1 MRPVLIRLLLDHPW
15 QPWASDV
22 RGVPGIGIAL
32 FLAILMGVALAW
44 RLLRRGWP
52 WTVEDRWMLA
62 AWGLLLL
69 VVTVGAPRLPE
80 PLGRWFPTPDSAA
93 PATGPAAL
101 TPQPITSLPIFGY
114 GFFVLLGFL
123 TAWWVGERRAIRAGY
138 DLSQVFDLMFWT
150 LLCGVVGGRTFY
162 LLQYREQVFAHAEGT
177 AGVVLAAV
185 NLSNG
190 GLVLIG
196 AMLGGA
202 VGFFTYCRLHA
213 VPALAYLDLLTP
225 SIFLAVA
232 LGRIG
237 CLMYGCCYGDPCTL
251 PWSVTFG
258 PESAAF
264 QALEAR
270 GFLSRQATATMP
282 LHPTQIYSAID
293 GLLLALVTYAY
304 YPFRARTGQAFALGM
319 ILYPITRFFIE
330 FLRGDELGQ
339 LGTGLTISQLLSLV
353 MLGGGLLLAWRLQRT
368 GSRPGVAQHEGA
380 AGLTAA

>member
-1 MRPVLIRLLLDHPW
+1 MRPVLLRLLLDHPW
-15 QPWASDV
+15 QPWAGDV
-22 RGVPGIGIAL
+22 QGAPGIGIAL
-32 FLAILMGVALAW
+32 LLAILLGVALVW
-44 RLLRRGWP
+44 RVLRRGWR
-52 WTVEDRWMLA
+52 WTADDRWTLV
-62 AWGLLLL
+62 AWGIGLL
-69 VVTVGAPRLPE
+69 VLTLVAPRLPE
-80 PLGRWFPTPDSAA
+80 PLGRWFPTPDPAA
-93 PATGPAAL
+93 PTPGPTVL
-101 TPQPITSLPIFGY
+101 KSTPITSLPIFGY

-123 TAWWVGERRAIRAGY
+123 TAWWVGERRALRAGY
-138 DLSQVFDLMFWT
+138 DLSKVFDLMFWT

-162 LLQYREQVFAHAEGT
+162 LLQYSEQVFAHAEGA
-177 AGVVLAAV
+177 AGVLFAAV

-251 PWSVTFG
+251 PWGIAFG

-264 QALEAR
+264 HALAER

-282 LHPTQIYSAID
+282 LHPTQVYSAID

-304 YPFRARTGQAFALGM
+304 YPFRSRIGQVFALGM

-330 FLRGDELGQ
+330 FLRADELGQ

-353 MLGGGLLLAWRLQRT
+353 MLAGGLSLAAWLHRRGETPAEVQRN
-368 GSRPGVAQHEGA
+368 PA
-380 AGLTAA
+380 ASLPAA